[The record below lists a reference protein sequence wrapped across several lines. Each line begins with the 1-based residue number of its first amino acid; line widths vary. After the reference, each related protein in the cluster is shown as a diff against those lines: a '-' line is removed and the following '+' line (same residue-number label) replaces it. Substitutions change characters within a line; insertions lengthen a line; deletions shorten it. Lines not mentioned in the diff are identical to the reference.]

1 MDLTQL
7 FCDIDD
13 FVKAL
18 ERKNDSF
25 LLISKS
31 KLRRG
36 FPPQMSLSELMT
48 IIVLYHSSGYKN
60 FKTFYKFIQL
70 HNAHAFPKLISYSR
84 FVEWMPYCLLPLG
97 LFLKSKMGVVTGI
110 SYIDSTSIAVCRNI
124 RIPRNKVFKGSA
136 ARGKTSMGWFYG
148 FKLHIIVNENGEL
161 LSFQITK
168 GNTND
173 RVPVKVLCRHLK
185 GKLYGDKGYL
195 GQKLFEESCRPRKA
209 GSLTV
214 VSTPMGCQELV
225 NT

>member
-70 HNAHAFPKLISYSR
+70 HNAHAFPKLISY
-84 FVEWMPYCLLPLG
+84 
-97 LFLKSKMGVVTGI
+97 
-110 SYIDSTSIAVCRNI
+110 
-124 RIPRNKVFKGSA
+124 
-136 ARGKTSMGWFYG
+136 
-148 FKLHIIVNENGEL
+148 
-161 LSFQITK
+161 
-168 GNTND
+168 
-173 RVPVKVLCRHLK
+173 
-185 GKLYGDKGYL
+185 
-195 GQKLFEESCRPRKA
+195 
-209 GSLTV
+209 
-214 VSTPMGCQELV
+214 
-225 NT
+225 